1 MTAIF
6 IIITARDFGEDKIL
20 RDMARFAGMGYGTL
34 ENDSGPLGK
43 VLYAPPVTPD
53 IGGPMGFIQESDV

>member
-1 MTAIF
+1 
-6 IIITARDFGEDKIL
+6 
-20 RDMARFAGMGYGTL
+20 MAKFAGMGYGTL

-53 IGGPMGFIQESDV
+53 IGGPMGFIRNECIRTTGEQVVHH